1 MGTKVAV
8 TIASVAHR
16 ILVVEDDPAVQ
27 YVVTETLQDEGY
39 EVVTAP
45 DGQVGLECVQVA
57 PPDLI
62 LLDY

>member
-1 MGTKVAV
+1 M
-8 TIASVAHR
+8 AHR
-16 ILVVEDDPAVQ
+16 ILVIEDDPSVE
-27 YVVTETLQDEGY
+27 YFVTGTLQDEGY